1 MRSIWQERDFRG
13 PATGQK
19 LDGGHAEVVIVG
31 AGIVGVFTA
40 LHYKRA
46 HPRHRVVVLE
56 RGVGPNGASVRNAGF
71 ACFGSPSELLADMAK
86 EGEAAAL
93 ARVEER
99 WLGLQELRGELGD
112 DRIGFEGTGG
122 YELFAEGDPL
132 YSRVADGF
140 DRLNG
145 ALRGIFG
152 KTVFEWQSER
162 IGDLGLMCDHLA
174 FTSLEGPVHSGKLV
188 STLLIKAAEAGV
200 VIRFDQEVVA
210 VEERSDKVLV
220 RSRAG
225 SIWTADRMVVATNGY
240 ARDLLPELD
249 VVPARGQVMVTSPI
263 PGLKLKGTFH
273 AHEGFYYFRDF
284 EGGVLLGGG
293 RHLDIVGE
301 TTTEHSTT
309 PLIQDGLERM
319 LREVVLPGRQFTV
332 SRRWAGIMGFRS
344 TGKTPLVERL
354 SERVVCAVGLSG
366 MGVAIGVRVARKAA
380 RLIAE

>member
-1 MRSIWQERDFRG
+1 MRSIWQERDFRA
-13 PATGQK
+13 PAAGHSRG
-19 LDGGHAEVVIVG
+19 GGHAQVVVVG
-31 AGIVGVFTA
+31 AGIVGTFIA

-56 RGVGPNGASVRNAGF
+56 RGPGPDGASVRNAGF

-99 WLGLQELRGELGD
+99 WLGLQELRFELGD
-112 DRIGFEGTGG
+112 DRIGFEATGG

-145 ALRGIFG
+145 ALRSIFG
-152 KTVFEWQSER
+152 RTVYEWRPGR
-162 IGDLGLMCDHLA
+162 IGDLGLRCDHLA
-174 FTSLEGPVHSGKLV
+174 FTPLEGPVHSGKLV
-188 STLLIKAAEAGV
+188 STLLAKAMETGV
-200 VIRFDQEVVA
+200 ELRFGQDVLALEEQSEKAVARIREGQ
-210 VEERSDKVLV
+210 S
-220 RSRAG
+220 
-225 SIWTADRMVVATNGY
+225 WTADRMVVATNGY
-240 ARDLLPELD
+240 AQNLLPELG
-249 VVPARGQVMVTSPI
+249 VVPARGQVLITSPI
-263 PGLKLKGTFH
+263 PGSKLKGTFH
-273 AHEGFYYFRDF
+273 ANEGFYYFRDF

-293 RHLDIVGE
+293 RHLDMVGE

-309 PLIQDGLERM
+309 PLIQNDLERL
-319 LREVVLPGRQFTV
+319 LREVILPGRTFTV
-332 SRRWAGIMGFRS
+332 PHRWAGIMGFRS

-354 SERVVCAVGLSG
+354 SERVMCAVGLSG

-380 RLIAE
+380 QLVAE